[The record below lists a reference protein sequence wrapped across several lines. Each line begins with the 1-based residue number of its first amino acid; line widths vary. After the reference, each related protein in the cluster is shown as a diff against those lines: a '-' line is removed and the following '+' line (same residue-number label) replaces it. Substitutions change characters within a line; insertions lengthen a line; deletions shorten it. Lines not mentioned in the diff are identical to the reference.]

1 MSRKLD
7 TGFHRHTRSV
17 RPEITLSPNCT
28 SQRELLEA
36 AFSPPFGRRQCRT
49 ASVIDS
55 MRNTMARRAATQSK
69 VFSSQRSGKQLQVR
83 VAEASGR
90 YTKESMMNCPKISPA
105 MTRENSRDRYIRTA
119 VITTA
124 MLLALTV
131 GAAAQ
136 SHGHGGHGG
145 HGYTPPPV
153 KSSYDPA
160 KSVVRDHRTPAGSG
174 ASAIPAGTPRK

>member
-1 MSRKLD
+1 MPRRFGNRFDAQHHGASRRNSAESILQ
-7 TGFHRHTRSV
+7 
-17 RPEITLSPNCT
+17 PN
-28 SQRELLEA
+28 
-36 AFSPPFGRRQCRT
+36 
-49 ASVIDS
+49 
-55 MRNTMARRAATQSK
+55 
-69 VFSSQRSGKQLQVR
+69 GKQLQVR

-90 YTKESMMNCPKISPA
+90 YTKESMMNCPKISPEMA
-105 MTRENSRDRYIRTA
+105 RENSRDRHVRVAAAAATI
-119 VITTA
+119 
-124 MLLALTV
+124 LFALTI

-136 SHGHGGHGG
+136 SHGHGG